1 VLTRTEAAALAGN
14 GSPVLGSNGGPYVN
28 QPSLSK
34 DPGQTEPLN
43 RPPGSSPA

>member
-1 VLTRTEAAALAGN
+1 VLTKTEAAALAGN
-14 GSPVLGSNGGPYVN
+14 GSALLGSNGGPYAN

-43 RPPGSSPA
+43 RPPGSPPV